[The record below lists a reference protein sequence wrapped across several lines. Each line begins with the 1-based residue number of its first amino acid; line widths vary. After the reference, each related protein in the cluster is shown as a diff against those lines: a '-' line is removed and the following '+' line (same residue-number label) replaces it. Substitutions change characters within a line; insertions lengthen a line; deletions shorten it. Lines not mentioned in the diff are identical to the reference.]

1 MTNPTQ
7 DAQAQLGVDSKR
19 ESSAL
24 DRLQAEIPELVA
36 LYLFGSRAKKSGN
49 SASDFDLAVLAA
61 RPLPSARCWEIAQ
74 ELAVIL
80 GRDVDLVDLRSASA
94 VLRAQVLGGSVLLLD
109 LAPAKRAQF
118 EGLALTEFARL
129 NEERREVLER
139 IEHEGTIYGR

>member
-1 MTNPTQ
+1 ML
-7 DAQAQLGVDSKR
+7 AAKGEYRFIISK
-19 ESSAL
+19 
-24 DRLQAEIPELVA
+24 PKN
-36 LYLFGSRAKKSGN
+36 GSGN
-49 SASDFDLAVLAA
+49 SGSDFDLAVLAA
-61 RPLPSARCWEIAQ
+61 RPLPSERCWEIAQ

-80 GRDVDLVDLRSASA
+80 GKDVDLVDLRSASA